1 MANNAEDFRNIIV
14 RQTPDGGAIRIRD
27 IAQVIDGFDTAK
39 FSAKF
44 NGENAAIFQVASPD
58 NTNVSLA
65 GKSIRKF
72 EEEINAKLK
81 VEKKPEVNS
90 LIELIIRLKAES
102 DLLKKSFKQ

>member
-1 MANNAEDFRNIIV
+1 MIETNYSLKDEENYIEYR
-14 RQTPDGGAIRIRD
+14 RQA
-27 IAQVIDGFDTAK
+27 
-39 FSAKF
+39 
-44 NGENAAIFQVASPD
+44 
-58 NTNVSLA
+58 
-65 GKSIRKF
+65 